1 MSACVSTQ
9 SSRATIRTAALL
21 ASWNTIPLSARTLC
35 LAIQAPPL
43 CLSRYCRVVFDVPN
57 SVECLECVG
66 LLGELTADVLV
77 LGHFAESSEALEL
90 SSSTTMLFCVCNL
103 VCYHAALRQRA
114 AAFT

>member
-9 SSRATIRTAALL
+9 SPRATTRTAALL

-43 CLSRYCRVVFDVPN
+43 CLSRYCRVVFNVPN

-66 LLGELTADVLV
+66 LLGELA
-77 LGHFAESSEALEL
+77 AE
-90 SSSTTMLFCVCNL
+90 
-103 VCYHAALRQRA
+103 RA
-114 AAFT
+114 AWRKKGTTSLNPLFAKSTPDLCASTLRLISEGETEYK